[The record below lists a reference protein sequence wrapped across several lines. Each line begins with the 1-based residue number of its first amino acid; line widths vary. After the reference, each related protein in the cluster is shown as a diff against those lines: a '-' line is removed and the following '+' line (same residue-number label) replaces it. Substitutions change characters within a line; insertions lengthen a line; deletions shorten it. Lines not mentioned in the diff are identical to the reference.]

1 MGKSKELAEFGSYAQ
16 INTATDNVQI
26 TGDLTVSGTTITVDS
41 TTITVQNSLTFEGI
55 TADDFETV
63 LTVTNPTADRT
74 ITLPDATGTVALTS
88 QTLDNL
94 SSITTLDADHVFQID
109 GSSNS
114 NDVVTFRPEVAGQ
127 NNAVIELR
135 SFGNGGSQQGIPELK
150 FWRDTNDG
158 NSAAGDTTA
167 RIVFEGGDISGQGY
181 RAPYN
186 YISSVIDDVDLIN
199 SQRYGHLEIQHR
211 VTNIGGGSIPDGTY
225 TSAEFHYD
233 RIKAPGKLEIG
244 DTNSATFDP
253 SSLTADQTI
262 TFPNVSGTLVVAD
275 SNDTVNLTGDN
286 PIIELES
293 TYEWTAGTVAESKL
307 QITNKQNANSDAWQ
321 IRVDPDNVETS
332 SSLRIN
338 IDNNDVV
345 TFYSDETQ
353 GATFFKDIRMWGN
366 SIYFLN
372 GSSNLIFEGAT
383 YDDFE
388 TTVTVADPTADRT
401 ITLPD
406 ATGTVLLQNTDNTV
420 TIDVGTAQN
429 TTKLFLTGSDAL
441 VQLGDLG
448 SNNGPHGFHFGYDV
462 ASSDGMSILYRTA
475 SDAITFEDSS
485 GLSGNR
491 VMSVQQD
498 GNVLFTGDLI
508 FEGATADDF
517 ETTLTV
523 TDPTAD
529 RTITLPDATGTVATI
544 DNSQTFSAQQTFSD
558 DIIMNGNTNRIYFD
572 DISHGIYMEGFNF
585 TGAPAQEYWRV
596 FVGGTQ
602 ALSAHNIN
610 SGSNYVRI
618 GTGFDLQFEGTT
630 SDGNETTLTVI
641 DPTASR
647 TITLPDA
654 TGTVALLESTQDFT
668 ASQTFSSD
676 LVVGSVLKV
685 EGSIWEEYIVGT
697 VTTNTLTVDILGSA
711 NTTQTVSG
719 LSANFEV
726 AFTNAPT
733 SGTYTIGVALIITQG
748 ASAYIPNTCT
758 VNGTSVTIKW
768 LNASAPTG
776 NANQTDL
783 VNFTLVNNSGTY
795 DVLAGLSTFG

>member
-26 TGDLTVSGTTITVDS
+26 TGDLTVSGTTITVDA

-109 GSSNS
+109 GSNNS
-114 NDVVTFRPEVAGQ
+114 DDVVTFRPEVAGQ

-135 SFGNGGSQQGIPELK
+135 SFGNGGSQQGIPELR

-167 RIVFEGGDISGQGY
+167 LIVFEGGDISGQSF

-262 TFPNVSGTLVVAD
+262 TLPDASGTVLTTGNLTEITNLGV
-275 SNDTVNLTGDN
+275 LTGD
-286 PIIELES
+286 I
-293 TYEWTAGTVAESKL
+293 V
-307 QITNKQNANSDAWQ
+307 
-321 IRVDPDNVETS
+321 
-332 SSLRIN
+332 
-338 IDNNDVV
+338 
-345 TFYSDETQ
+345 
-353 GATFFKDIRMWGN
+353 
-366 SIYFLN
+366 
-372 GSSNLIFEGAT
+372 FEGAT
-383 YDDFE
+383 DDDFE
-388 TTVTVADPTADRT
+388 TTVTAADPTADRT

-406 ATGTVLLQNTDNTV
+406 ATGTVLLQATDNTV

-441 VQLGDLG
+441 VQLGDFG
-448 SNNGPHGFHFGYDV
+448 SNNGPHGFHFGYDIG
-462 ASSDGMSILYRTA
+462 SSDGMSILYRTA

-523 TDPTAD
+523 NDPTAD
-529 RTITLPDATGTVATI
+529 RTITLPDATGNVITTGNLTEITNLGVLTGGITFEGATADDFETTLAVTDPTADRTITLPDTTGNLAVQTTDGYLQVEDSASLQGSVGLNLNAPNSTGGRTRLAIGPAFDVNFDRWQIAVNPDAAAASSSLYLTV
-544 DNSQTFSAQQTFSD
+544 
-558 DIIMNGNTNRIYFD
+558 NGDSYMRLGPASPPDSTERVVFYRPLYFD
-572 DISHGIYMEGFNF
+572 DAVGNTIFAAEGAGDNTNEVFFNV
-585 TGAPAQEYWRV
+585 T
-596 FVGGTQ
+596 
-602 ALSAHNIN
+602 N
-610 SGSNYVRI
+610 
-618 GTGFDLQFEGTT
+618 
-630 SDGNETTLTVI
+630 
-641 DPTASR
+641 PTADR

-776 NANQTDL
+776 NANQTDV

>member
-26 TGDLTVSGTTITVDS
+26 TGDLTVSGTTITVDA

-262 TFPNVSGTLVVAD
+262 TLPDASGTVLTTGNLTEITNLGV
-275 SNDTVNLTGDN
+275 LTGD
-286 PIIELES
+286 I
-293 TYEWTAGTVAESKL
+293 V
-307 QITNKQNANSDAWQ
+307 
-321 IRVDPDNVETS
+321 
-332 SSLRIN
+332 
-338 IDNNDVV
+338 
-345 TFYSDETQ
+345 
-353 GATFFKDIRMWGN
+353 
-366 SIYFLN
+366 
-372 GSSNLIFEGAT
+372 FEGAT
-383 YDDFE
+383 DDAFE
-388 TTVTVADPTADRT
+388 TTVTAADPTADRT

-776 NANQTDL
+776 NANQTDV